1 MPRRVLKSRT
11 LRTEVSRLS
20 LSSPHSLKTLL
31 RPNSPGNL
39 SSRSLTRPS
48 ASKNLPSVS
57 NRILHS
63 ASRASISSRA
73 LALISVSKI
82 LRSVSRARMFR
93 SLRRREAALSSRD
106 LHRRIP
112 SRILVLSL
120 SRAHSHSRALVVR
133 LSRIGR
139 LKRRVLRA
147 SSSLAGLRVR
157 PLSLGRISPGSSSS
171 ASPVSR
177 ISLSRSS
184 PHSLSRVSSR
194 SLTRPSVSKNLP
206 SASSRI
212 LPSASSRILNSA
224 SRTSTSDRALS
235 SVKVLHSRTRDP
247 SSRA

>member
-1 MPRRVLKSRT
+1 MRRLLSLGRISPVSSSSASPVSRT
-11 LRTEVSRLS
+11 S
-20 LSSPHSLKTLL
+20 LSRSRPRSLS
-31 RPNSPGNL
+31 RV
-39 SSRSLTRPS
+39 SSRSLLRPS
-48 ASKNLPSVS
+48 VSKNLPSVS
-57 NRILHS
+57 SRILHS

-73 LALISVSKI
+73 LALSSVSRI

-93 SLRRREAALSSRD
+93 SLRRREAALSNRD

-120 SRAHSHSRALVVR
+120 SRALVVR

-139 LKRRVLRA
+139 LKRRVRRT

-177 ISLSRSS
+177 IRLSRSS

-194 SLTRPSVSKNLP
+194 SFTRPSVGKNLP

-212 LPSASSRILNSA
+212 LHSA
-224 SRTSTSDRALS
+224 SRASTSNRALS
-235 SVKVLHSRTRDP
+235 SVKVLRNRTRDP
-247 SSRA
+247 NSRA

>member
-1 MPRRVLKSRT
+1 M
-11 LRTEVSRLS
+11 LRTGVSRLS
-20 LSSPHSLKTLL
+20 LSSPHSLNALL

-39 SSRSLTRPS
+39 SSRSLLRPS

-73 LALISVSKI
+73 LALISLSRI

-120 SRAHSHSRALVVR
+120 SRPHSHSRALAVR
-133 LSRIGR
+133 ISRIGR
-139 LKRRVLRA
+139 LKPRVRRT
-147 SSSLAGLRVR
+147 SSSLAGSMRRL
-157 PLSLGRISPGSSSS
+157 LSLGRISPVSSSS

-184 PHSLSRVSSR
+184 PHNLSRVSSR
-194 SLTRPSVSKNLP
+194 SLTRLSVGKNLP
-206 SASSRI
+206 SASNRI
-212 LPSASSRILNSA
+212 LHSASSRILNSA
-224 SRTSTSDRALS
+224 SRTSTSNRALS
-235 SVKVLHSRTRDP
+235 SVKVLRNRTRDP
-247 SSRA
+247 NSRA